1 MAKIFAPNK
10 QYTGLSASIGFVNG
24 VGETED
30 KDLLKWF
37 KDHGYDIEEDK
48 QEDKKD
54 EDLATGVDDPD
65 VIGKE
70 DEAPVTD
77 DSVDDKE
84 DKKDT
89 KKKNKK

>member
-1 MAKIFAPNK
+1 MAKVLAPNK
-10 QYTGLSASIGFVNG
+10 QYTGLSASVGFVNG
-24 VGETED
+24 IGETED

-37 KDHGYDIEEDK
+37 KAHGYEIE
-48 QEDKKD
+48 EDKKD
-54 EDLATGVDDPD
+54 EDPATGVDDPD
-65 VIGKE
+65 IIGKE

-77 DSVDDKE
+77 DSVDDKA